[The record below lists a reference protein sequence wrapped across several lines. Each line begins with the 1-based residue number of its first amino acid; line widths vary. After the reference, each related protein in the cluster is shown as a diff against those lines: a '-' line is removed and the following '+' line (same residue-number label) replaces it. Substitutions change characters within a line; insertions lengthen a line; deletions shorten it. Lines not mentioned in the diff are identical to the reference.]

1 MNLEK
6 LNTLTPF
13 SLSICSPQKGRL
25 VLNYECS
32 LILSCF
38 KNCQSTIIKNQFW
51 QSQQG
56 AVRSCPGLVACWL
69 STWAATRQCNIA
81 KPVLTTLPQYG
92 KPQQSQPRPALTSL
106 LSVNVKG
113 RRKVTFVLLLP
124 TSHTSLC
131 PPSQAGSPIIESNN
145 ECCCLDYR
153 YPMFWQLSM
162 THESFLLLTSFE
174 TCSISGI

>member
-1 MNLEK
+1 MNAVSYFLALK
-6 LNTLTPF
+6 SARVQLSRINFDRVSRVQLGPVQGWSPVGSLPGPRQGNVTLP
-13 SLSICSPQKGRL
+13 SLSWPLCHNTAN
-25 VLNYECS
+25 LNS
-32 LILSCF
+32 HS
-38 KNCQSTIIKNQFW
+38 
-51 QSQQG
+51 
-56 AVRSCPGLVACWL
+56 
-69 STWAATRQCNIA
+69 
-81 KPVLTTLPQYG
+81 
-92 KPQQSQPRPALTSL
+92 PALTSL